1 MVNLEGYLVKKVM
14 YIDSDGNAH
23 DSIRNAALF
32 KFKDQAES
40 VAIEKAGQVIKVED
54 GRKQAKQN
62 QGWMRKG

>member
-1 MVNLEGYLVKKVM
+1 M
-14 YIDSDGNAH
+14 YIDSAGNAH

-40 VAIEKAGQVIKVED
+40 VAIENAGQVIKVEN